1 MCLKSWEPQN
11 AFVMRGLPRLQQC
24 LGWGGVGGEHHIYT
38 RTQGLEHCTEA
49 MTGVITSSVS
59 GFNVGPGGS
68 LAAK

>member
-11 AFVMRGLPRLQQC
+11 AYVMRGLPRLQQC
-24 LGWGGVGGEHHIYT
+24 LGWGEHHINT
-38 RTQGLEHCTEA
+38 RAQGLEHCTEA

-59 GFNVGPGGS
+59 GFNVGAAGS